1 METKQKLMQTALQLF
16 ADNGYNETSV
26 QEIAMQTGIS
36 KGGFYSFFPSKID
49 LMLEIVDNYHQS
61 IQNVANKMDGT
72 NIDLASYLHGEL
84 EIWIEHR
91 LFFHVIF
98 KELPPKKD
106 ESFTQKMEQLH
117 ETLHNHH
124 REYFYLTYGQQI
136 APYVTDLVIML
147 EGIMKEYM
155 LYMMLH
161 DKHMNAKQLSS
172 WISRQMDGLVQ
183 NLANQKP
190 FLQGDKEH
198 TIEQLLEDIKE
209 SVLQLQLSN
218 QNMLLHTIEEIAQ
231 QIRTEQDPFQL
242 ELLFHYLKSEKV
254 IEIQTIQIE
263 RMWKQGG
270 L

>member
-16 ADNGYNETSV
+16 ADNGYSETSV
-26 QEIAMQTGIS
+26 QEIAKQTGIS
-36 KGGFYSFFPSKID
+36 KGGFYSYFPSKID
-49 LMLEIVDNYHQS
+49 LMLEMVDDYHQS
-61 IQNVANKMDGT
+61 IQNITREIDGT
-72 NIDLASYLHGEL
+72 KAELASYLHGEL

-106 ESFTQKMEQLH
+106 ETFTKKMEQLH
-117 ETLHNHH
+117 DTLHYHH
-124 REYFYLTYGQQI
+124 QEYFYLTYGQQI

-155 LYMMLH
+155 MYMMLH
-161 DKHMNAKQLSS
+161 DKQMDARQLSS
-172 WISRQMDGLVQ
+172 WISRQMDGIVQ

-190 FLQGDKEH
+190 FLQGDEER
-198 TIEQLLEDIKE
+198 TIEQLLEDTKE
-209 SVLQLQLSN
+209 IVLQYQLSN
-218 QNMLLHTIEEIAQ
+218 QQMLLRTIDEINRHIHAD
-231 QIRTEQDPFQL
+231 RDPFQL
-242 ELLFHYLKSEKV
+242 ELLIHYLKREKV

-263 RMWKQGG
+263 KMWKQGG